1 MAELFLLSATAIA
14 AIYFTRQ
21 AIVKVLEAS
30 PNE

>member
-1 MAELFLLSATAIA
+1 MSEIFLLTATVIA

-21 AIVKVLEAS
+21 SIVKCLEAS